1 MRTTQE
7 KQRYWEN
14 HAVAAEKFGGS
25 HEAYCRAEGI
35 SAPALRYWR
44 NKARGK
50 RRQIKPLAKAT
61 FIPVEVMYDGP
72 ARPHLP
78 DPRWL
83 AQLIL
88 ALSVGAT

>member
-7 KQRYWEN
+7 KQRYWES
-14 HAVAAEKFGGS
+14 HAVAVEKFGGS

-50 RRQIKPLAKAT
+50 PRPIKSLPTKA
-61 FIPVEVMYDGP
+61 FVPVEVMFEGP
-72 ARPHLP
+72 TRPVLP

-83 AQLIL
+83 AELIL
-88 ALSVGAT
+88 ALNGGVR

>member
-1 MRTTQE
+1 MRSTQE
-7 KQRYWEN
+7 KQRYWES

-25 HEAYCRAEGI
+25 HEEYCRAEGI

-44 NKARGK
+44 NKARRK
-50 RRQIKPLAKAT
+50 ARPIKSLPTKA
-61 FIPVEVMYDGP
+61 FVPVEVLCDGP
-72 ARPHLP
+72 ARPNLP

-88 ALSVGAT
+88 ALNEGIR

>member
-7 KQRYWEN
+7 KQRRWES
-14 HAVAAEKFGGS
+14 HAMAAEKFSGS

-44 NKARGK
+44 NKARRK
-50 RRQIKPLAKAT
+50 PRPIKSLPTKA
-61 FIPVEVMYDGP
+61 FVPVEVTYDGP
-72 ARPHLP
+72 AKPNLP

-88 ALSVGAT
+88 ALNGGIR

>member
-14 HAVAAEKFGGS
+14 HAEAAEKFVGS

-44 NKARGK
+44 IKARGK
-50 RRQIKPLAKAT
+50 RRPIRPLPTKP
-61 FIPVEVMYDGP
+61 FVPVEVMYDGP
-72 ARPHLP
+72 ARPKVP

-83 AQLIL
+83 AELIL
-88 ALSVGAT
+88 ALTGGAR

>member
-1 MRTTQE
+1 MKTTKE
-7 KQRYWEN
+7 KQRYWES
-14 HAVAAEKFGGS
+14 HAAAAEKFGGS

-44 NKARGK
+44 KKAR
-50 RRQIKPLAKAT
+50 RNLRLVRSYPTSA
-61 FIPVEVMYDGP
+61 FIPVEVTYENP
-72 ARPHLP
+72 SRPSLP

-88 ALSVGAT
+88 SLNGSVR